1 MTDINVFDLRGDNSG
16 LINEGAQDVA
26 DFMIIG
32 TGKSSRHLQKAA
44 NELTYF
50 VKHELNQVPS
60 AEGLVS
66 TGQLA
71 KFQRRLLKKGKKA
84 PNYAKFDY
92 GSPANT
98 WVMMDCKTDDIYVHF
113 LTAERREDLNL
124 EGLWAT
130 DKEKYK
136 KKQRH
141 EENDDIFAGVRYLHT
156 ARRPITTLEMI
167 KQLKQMST
175 NATKQFDPT
184 ILTRENYIGAF
195 EEMKKLHLSDPDSY
209 PLKIFE
215 DHFKA
220 MQANGLPL
228 TTDDIISYIS
238 LCVQSPEFSADIN
251 SPFPLSMLNK
261 RYGFVVHLLNVY
273 APHLTTKDVEKL
285 LPVLTVIGSQID
297 DSRFVTLDKLSD
309 PQYKVPTTEDG
320 RFYHFFISDKLHNLT
335 NLTNII
341 HYKGK
346 NNTEAHSQLE
356 LLLFTIFINGD
367 DTQAMRAILDAAF
380 ERMDFELVK
389 ATIPLIAARAD
400 VQFHY
405 TFLTTYMPIL
415 VKSEGFKMGEYQKW
429 VDQMLE
435 KLDSGAI
442 IEIQHLLEL

>member
-16 LINEGAQDVA
+16 LVNEGAQDVA

-141 EENDDIFAGVRYLHT
+141 QENDDIFAGVRYLHT
-156 ARRPITTLEMI
+156 SRRPTTILQMI

-175 NATKQFDPT
+175 NAATQFDPT
-184 ILTRENYIGAF
+184 ILTRENYNGEF
-195 EEMKKLHLSDPDSY
+195 EEMKKLHLSNPENY
-209 PLKIFE
+209 PLKNFE
-215 DHFKA
+215 HHFKA

-228 TTDDIISYIS
+228 TTDDIISYIG
-238 LCVQSPEFSADIN
+238 LCVQSPEFSTDRN
-251 SPFPLSMLNK
+251 RPLSVLNK
-261 RYGFVVHLLNVY
+261 RYDFVVNLLNVY

-285 LPVLTVIGSQID
+285 LPVLVVIGSQID
-297 DSRFVTLDKLSD
+297 DDRFVTLDKLSD
-309 PQYKVPTTEDG
+309 PAYKVPTTEDG
-320 RFYHFFISDKLHNLT
+320 RFFQFPITDRLHNLT

-341 HYKGK
+341 HYKGR
-346 NNTEAHSQLE
+346 NSTDSHSQLE

-367 DTQAMRAILDAAF
+367 DTQAMRAILDRAL
-380 ERMDFELVK
+380 ERMDFELMK
-389 ATIPLIAARAD
+389 ATIPLIASRGD

-415 VKSEGFKMGEYQKW
+415 VKSDGFEVGAYKRW
-429 VDQMLE
+429 VGKMLE

-442 IEIQHLLEL
+442 TEIQNLVKL